1 MRLLPLSLLLAG
13 SAAAQTNLPLKATAV
28 SAAMVDLRS
37 FGAAGQGADDT
48 AVFQAAFNGTA
59 ARGQTLSVP
68 AGTFNVRPLYL
79 PANSAVVFSAGVI
92 VQALPG
98 FGPYDH
104 LINID
109 DVQNVSLTGTPGQT
123 VFRMNK
129 AEYTSGEYR
138 HCLAILGASNV
149 TVSGIQCN
157 NSGGD
162 GVYISG
168 SVQPYSSAVKILN
181 SGFDNN
187 RRQGLS
193 LISGR
198 DILVSSCTFTNTN
211 GTLPSD
217 GIDIEPNGATDLLQ
231 NVDIESSSVT
241 GNDGDGLSMSIEQM
255 NATSTPVSIK
265 VANLQSARNKKSG
278 FFAQDG
284 EDGKTPAVA
293 GTILISNSSSTLN
306 GLYGAVASFWDSN
319 GASLTFQNL
328 TVSNVNSSR
337 STIDN
342 AAIAVKR
349 GGGAVYPM
357 GNVHF
362 LGTSISDTLGYLN
375 VYFTVYDWSHIG
387 IAQLQLIDFGPLN
400 GAKAAT
406 GLFNGSPVPSV
417 NIN

>member
-1 MRLLPLSLLLAG
+1 MLWLPMSLLLAG
-13 SAAAQTNLPLKATAV
+13 SASAQVDQPLKSTAGSTSIV
-28 SAAMVDLRS
+28 ALGS

-48 AVFQAAFNGTA
+48 AVFQAAFNGA
-59 ARGQTLSVP
+59 ASKGQTLSVP
-68 AGTFNVRPLYL
+68 AGLYNVRPLYL
-79 PANSAVVFSAGVI
+79 PANTSVVFGAGVT

-98 FGPYDH
+98 FGQYDH
-104 LINID
+104 LLNID

-129 AEYTSGEYR
+129 TEYTSGEYR

-168 SVQPYSSAVKILN
+168 SVQPYSSTVKILN

-187 RRQGLS
+187 RRQGMS
-193 LISGR
+193 LVSGK
-198 DILVSSCTFTNTN
+198 DILVSNCTFTNTN

-217 GIDIEPNGATDLLQ
+217 GIDIEPNGVADVLQ

-241 GNDGDGLSMSIEQM
+241 GNDGDGLAMSIVQM
-255 NATSTPVSIK
+255 NVTSVPVSIK
-265 VANLQSARNKKSG
+265 VANLQSGRNKKSG

-284 EDGKTPAVA
+284 AEQKTPAVT
-293 GTILISNSSSTLN
+293 GTILISNSTSTQN

-319 GASLTFQNL
+319 GASLIFQNL
-328 TVSNVNSSR
+328 TVTNVNSSR

-362 LGTSISDTLGYLN
+362 LGTSIIDTAGYLD

-387 IAQLQLIDFGPLN
+387 IAQLQLMDFGSLS

-406 GLFNGSPVPSV
+406 GLFNGSPAPSI

>member
-1 MRLLPLSLLLAG
+1 
-13 SAAAQTNLPLKATAV
+13 
-28 SAAMVDLRS
+28 MVALGS

-48 AVFQAAFNGTA
+48 AVFQAAFNGA
-59 ARGQTLSVP
+59 ATRGQTLSVP
-68 AGTFNVRPLYL
+68 AGLYNIRPLYF
-79 PANSAVVFSAGVI
+79 PANSSVVFSAGVI

-98 FGPYDH
+98 IGQYEH
-104 LINID
+104 LLNIE

-138 HCLAILGASNV
+138 HCLAIQGATNV

-162 GVYISG
+162 GLHISG

-187 RRQGLS
+187 RRQGMS
-193 LISGR
+193 LISGK
-198 DILVSSCTFTNTN
+198 DILVSDCTFTNSN

-217 GIDIEPNGATDLLQ
+217 GIDIEPNGVTDVLQ
-231 NVDIESSSVT
+231 NIDIESSSVT
-241 GNDGDGLSMSIEQM
+241 GNDGDGLAMSIVQM
-255 NATSTPVSIK
+255 NATSAPISIK

-284 EDGKTPAVA
+284 QEGRYPAVA
-293 GTILISNSSSTLN
+293 GTILISNSSSTLD
-306 GLYGAVASFWDSN
+306 GTYGAVASFWDSN

-328 TVSNVNSSR
+328 TVTNANSSR

-349 GGGAVYPM
+349 GGGAIHPM

-362 LGTSISDTLGYLN
+362 LGTSITDTASYLD
-375 VYFTVYDWSHIG
+375 VYFTVYDWSKIG
-387 IAQLQLIDFGPLN
+387 ISQLQLMNFGALS
-400 GAKAAT
+400 GARAAT
-406 GLFNGSPVPSV
+406 GLFNGSPAPSV